1 MSKYAPLLEPIT
13 LSNGITLAN
22 RFVLS
27 PMTTN
32 SSTKEGHITEEDLRY
47 AKRRASSAGL
57 QVTGAAYIEPYGQ
70 LFEYGFNISDD
81 ACIPGL
87 RKVAQAMKQGG
98 NKAII
103 QLAHAGRF
111 SNTAIMNYGEVYGP
125 SPMTLHSPIKH
136 NVLEMSVD
144 KIHEVTQ
151 QYADATSRAIQ
162 AGFDGVEISVAQR
175 LLLQTFFSTFSN
187 QRHDQYGVDSLENR
201 ARFGLEV
208 MQAVQKVIDDEA
220 PSDFIFGYRATPE
233 ETRGSDLGYTVDE
246 FNQHIDWV
254 MDVANIHYLAIASWG
269 RNIYQNKTR
278 TPGAHYG
285 RRVNQVVYEHLNGRI
300 PLIAS
305 GGINSPETA
314 LDTLS
319 NADMVGMSS
328 PFVTEP
334 DFVRKLAE
342 GREDAIDLH
351 IHPDELDEL
360 AIPHAAFKDIVQMMD
375 YGEGLQKKTRDE
387 LRKLEK
393 NYDEE

>member
-1 MSKYAPLLEPIT
+1 MSKFAPLLEPIT

-32 SSTKEGHITEEDLRY
+32 SSTKEGHITEEDIRY
-47 AKRRASSAGL
+47 AKRRANSAGL

-87 RKVAQAMKQGG
+87 RKVAQAMKQEG

-136 NVLEMSVD
+136 DVLEMSVE
-144 KIHEVTQ
+144 KIHDVIQ

-175 LLLQTFFSTFSN
+175 LPFKLSSTFSN

-208 MQAVQKVIDDEA
+208 MQAVQKVIDEEA

-246 FNQHIDWV
+246 FNQHLDWV
-254 MDVANIHYLAIASWG
+254 MEVANIHYVAIASWG

-278 TPGAHYG
+278 TPGDNYG
-285 RRVNQVVYEHLNGRI
+285 RRVNQVVYEYLNGHV

-305 GGINSPETA
+305 GGINTPETA
-314 LDTLS
+314 LDALN

-334 DFVRKLAE
+334 DFVHKLAE
-342 GREDAIDLH
+342 GREDDIDLH
-351 IHPDELDEL
+351 VHPDELDEL
-360 AIPHAAFKDIVQMMD
+360 AIPHAAFKDIVQND
-375 YGEGLQKKTRDE
+375 GLR
-387 LRKLEK
+387 
-393 NYDEE
+393 

>member
-1 MSKYAPLLEPIT
+1 MSKFVPLLEPIT

-32 SSTKEGHITEEDLRY
+32 SSTKEGHITEEDIRY
-47 AKRRASSAGL
+47 AKRRANSAGL

-87 RKVAQAMKQGG
+87 RKVAQAMKQEG

-111 SNTAIMNYGEVYGP
+111 SNTAIMNYREVYGP

-136 NVLEMSVD
+136 DVLEMSVE
-144 KIHEVTQ
+144 KIHNVIQ

-175 LLLQTFFSTFSN
+175 LLIQTLFSTFSN

-208 MQAVQKVIDDEA
+208 MQAVQKVIDEEA

-246 FNQHIDWV
+246 FNQHLDWV
-254 MDVANIHYLAIASWG
+254 MEVANIHYVAIASWG

-278 TPGAHYG
+278 TPGDNYG
-285 RRVNQVVYEHLNGRI
+285 RRVNQVVYEYLNGRV

-305 GGINSPETA
+305 GGINTPETA
-314 LDTLS
+314 LDALN
-319 NADMVGMSS
+319 NADIVGM
-328 PFVTEP
+328 
-334 DFVRKLAE
+334 
-342 GREDAIDLH
+342 
-351 IHPDELDEL
+351 
-360 AIPHAAFKDIVQMMD
+360 
-375 YGEGLQKKTRDE
+375 
-387 LRKLEK
+387 
-393 NYDEE
+393 